1 MEHFIPPNR
10 GGVVFYHPGWLI
22 KRYWKKRI
30 EMDEVVTT
38 IINILIVSSM
48 YILVALGF
56 AFLFNML
63 GILNLAHG
71 SIYMIGGYI
80 CYSLVV
86 GLGFN
91 QWAGLV
97 VTTLV
102 LAAFGIFLEKYCFR
116 PFVGD
121 FNRIVMIC
129 VAITIVL
136 QTIVNNMV
144 GSKIMAIPAF
154 VEGVLRTG
162 LFSVNYERISTFA
175 MGASFLVIIVWVVNR
190 TRWGQQMQAIAQNME
205 GAFLQGINVHRISS
219 LSCALGCGLAA
230 LAGCLMGAFTRLGP
244 FMGDTMLV
252 KVLVIVMLAGVGSLG
267 GIFIGGLILGSLD
280 AVLPVVLGGAV
291 SDAVSIT
298 IVIVILLFRPK
309 GFFGHEAEIISD
321 SKSSETMLSGII
333 TGGGKWAK
341 PTIWATFTII
351 LALLPLLIDSSYTLH
366 ILILCFI
373 YTIGSVSLRTITIS
387 GQFPLAHGAFM
398 GIGAYLSGM
407 LAKWFQLSP
416 WITIPIGAL
425 LTMGVGI
432 VTGYP
437 FARLRTFYYAM
448 GSMFFGVGVALIINA
463 GGIWTGSYGGL
474 RGIPPLF
481 TGSYVSYYYFFLGLG
496 LVSIIALYRFEFS
509 RIGTNLKAV
518 AQSHLIASSVGIN
531 ESFYRILV
539 VAVGCFF
546 AGLSGASYAH
556 YSMVISTTSFNLGAT
571 LWLVM
576 YVLIGGIGN
585 FTGPI
590 VGTFVLFLI
599 PEYFRD
605 LKMYS
610 PYISAIILLVVVYLM
625 PQGLTSLPQMVRWW
639 YQERRKGGRVS
650 YVSGV

>member
-1 MEHFIPPNR
+1 
-10 GGVVFYHPGWLI
+10 
-22 KRYWKKRI
+22 
-30 EMDEVVTT
+30 MDEVVTT
-38 IINILIVSSM
+38 IINMLIVSSM
-48 YILVALGF
+48 YTLVALGF

-91 QWAGLV
+91 QWAGLGI
-97 VTTLV
+97 TTLL

-121 FNRIVMIC
+121 FNRTVMIC

-136 QTIVNNMV
+136 QTIVNNLV
-144 GSKIMAIPAF
+144 GSRIMAIPAF

-162 LFSVNYERISTFA
+162 FFSVNYERISTFA
-175 MGASFLVIIVWVVNR
+175 MGVLLLMVIVLLVNR

-205 GAFLQGINVHRISS
+205 GASLQGINVHRVSAFA
-219 LSCALGCGLAA
+219 CALGCGLAA

-244 FMGDTMLV
+244 FMGDFMLV
-252 KVLVIVMLAGVGSLG
+252 KVLVIVMLAGVGSFG
-267 GIFIGGLILGSLD
+267 GIFVGGLILGSLD

-321 SKSSETMLSGII
+321 SKSSEAGLSGFSI
-333 TGGGKWAK
+333 GRKKWAK
-341 PTIWATFTII
+341 PVTWAAFIII
-351 LALLPLLIDSSYTLH
+351 LALLPLLTDSSYTLH

-398 GIGAYLSGM
+398 GIGAYISGM
-407 LAKWFQLSP
+407 AAIWFHLSP
-416 WITIPIGAL
+416 WITMPIGAL

-474 RGIPPLF
+474 RGISPLF
-481 TGSYVSYYYFFLGLG
+481 TSSYVPYYYFFLSLG
-496 LVSIIALYRFEFS
+496 VVSIIALYRFEFS

-518 AQSHLIASSVGIN
+518 AQSHMVASSVGIN
-531 ESFYRILV
+531 EGFHRILV

-546 AGLSGASYAH
+546 VGLSGAGYAH

-576 YVLIGGIGN
+576 YVLIGGIGS

-610 PYISAIILLVVVYLM
+610 PYISAIILLTVVYLM
-625 PQGLTSLPQMVRWW
+625 PQGLVSLPQLVRLL
-639 YQERRKGGRVS
+639 YLKRIEAKRVAHAS
-650 YVSGV
+650 